1 MITLT
6 LTESEIQNT
15 TVDFGSM
22 DYIFEN
28 KKYETETISQE
39 AYELCRADLAE
50 RAAKEK
56 DMLVLAKEEVNIA
69 ANEPA
74 LSQVR
79 SICELAT
86 LECYYHNVAKSTK
99 TKGTG
104 LAHVGEKERKFW
116 IEYTG
121 VARIGIDM
129 SDVNMKD
136 NRSRYNEEIEKYQSM
151 DQFQVG
157 IAVFDLNGL
166 KKINDKQGHKF
177 GDILI
182 RNTAK
187 YLCSLFEHKI
197 YRIGGDEF
205 VVFDPDT
212 TETQFYDNVRSVCE
226 MMNNNI
232 SISVGVTWA
241 EHGKEF
247 NEKIMEADW
256 RMYEQKNAYHQQ
268 QQAAQQELLQ

>member
-1 MITLT
+1 
-6 LTESEIQNT
+6 
-15 TVDFGSM
+15 
-22 DYIFEN
+22 
-28 KKYETETISQE
+28 
-39 AYELCRADLAE
+39 
-50 RAAKEK
+50 
-56 DMLVLAKEEVNIA
+56 
-69 ANEPA
+69 
-74 LSQVR
+74 
-79 SICELAT
+79 
-86 LECYYHNVAKSTK
+86 
-99 TKGTG
+99 
-104 LAHVGEKERKFW
+104 
-116 IEYTG
+116 
-121 VARIGIDM
+121 
-129 SDVNMKD
+129 MKD

-226 MMNNNI
+226 MMNNNM

>member
-1 MITLT
+1 
-6 LTESEIQNT
+6 
-15 TVDFGSM
+15 
-22 DYIFEN
+22 
-28 KKYETETISQE
+28 
-39 AYELCRADLAE
+39 
-50 RAAKEK
+50 
-56 DMLVLAKEEVNIA
+56 
-69 ANEPA
+69 
-74 LSQVR
+74 
-79 SICELAT
+79 
-86 LECYYHNVAKSTK
+86 
-99 TKGTG
+99 
-104 LAHVGEKERKFW
+104 
-116 IEYTG
+116 
-121 VARIGIDM
+121 
-129 SDVNMKD
+129 MKD

-177 GDILI
+177 GEILI

-187 YLCSLFEHKI
+187 YLCSLFEYKI

-256 RMYEQKNAYHQQ
+256 RMYKQKNAYHQQ

>member
-1 MITLT
+1 ML
-6 LTESEIQNT
+6 LSQCGK
-15 TVDFGSM
+15 VR
-22 DYIFEN
+22 EN
-28 KKYETETISQE
+28 KRYRI
-39 AYELCRADLAE
+39 
-50 RAAKEK
+50 
-56 DMLVLAKEEVNIA
+56 
-69 ANEPA
+69 
-74 LSQVR
+74 
-79 SICELAT
+79 
-86 LECYYHNVAKSTK
+86 
-99 TKGTG
+99 GTCG
-104 LAHVGEKERKFW
+104 RKRKKFW

-121 VARIGIDM
+121 VAKTEIDM

-157 IAVFDLNGL
+157 IA
-166 KKINDKQGHKF
+166 
-177 GDILI
+177 
-182 RNTAK
+182 
-187 YLCSLFEHKI
+187 
-197 YRIGGDEF
+197 
-205 VVFDPDT
+205 VFDPDT

-268 QQAAQQELLQ
+268 QQVAQQELLQ